1 MNPYKEAIKELQ
13 IVKTMETAVKALEIK
28 EKEDPNY
35 IHLNIEMLSGTID
48 VLLEL
53 KGHLQ
58 QQVNKI
64 SNK

>member
-1 MNPYKEAIKELQ
+1 
-13 IVKTMETAVKALEIK
+13 METAVKALEIK